1 MIKNIVFDINGVLQ
15 NKISLATVR
24 AFNYN
29 LPEGIVFMK
38 IARTS
43 IWKKYDLGFYQTK
56 QSMIDDFCVMFPKDE
71 KTIKRV
77 LNKRYTPVVNDQMVQ
92 FMSKLKENHKVYL
105 LSNVG
110 KGDLNIVMQQS
121 FMPFTDGGVYSCDEG
136 CVKPDEKIYQRLIER
151 YEIKPEESIFIDDG
165 KSNVRTASELGFH
178 TVHYI
183 NTKQCRKQIYKIIVR
198 EENTL

>member
-1 MIKNIVFDINGVLQ
+1 MIRNIVFDINGVLQ
-15 NKISLATVR
+15 NNVRLASVR
-24 AFNYN
+24 AFKYTI
-29 LPEGIVFMK
+29 PEGIVFLK
-38 IARTS
+38 LACTPV
-43 IWKKYDLGFYQTK
+43 WKKYDLGIYESR
-56 QSMIDDFCVMFPKDE
+56 QSMTDDFCDMSPKHE
-71 KTIKRV
+71 KIIKRV
-77 LNKRYTPVVNDQMVQ
+77 LNKPYNPVVNDHMVQ
-92 FMSKLKENHKVYL
+92 FMSELKKNHKVYL

-110 KGDLNIVMQQS
+110 KGDLIIVKQQR
-121 FMPFTDGGVYSCDEG
+121 FMPYSDGGVYSCDEG

-183 NTKQCRKQIYKIIVR
+183 NTKQCRKQIYKIIAR